1 MKKIIVAVVLLGSVT
16 AVAFASLNTNK
27 KKAGI
32 EKKAEKK
39 KKSCNRVCP
48 FS

>member
-1 MKKIIVAVVLLGSVT
+1 MKKIIVAVVLLGGVT

-27 KKAGI
+27 KKAGV
-32 EKKAEKK
+32 EKKMEKK
-39 KKSCNRVCP
+39 KKHCTRTCS